1 MDDRLKDLLLKYLNR
16 TCTEAERDELL
27 AKLRFLPHSENLDEV
42 LGELW
47 EEESVDLIEL
57 EWDQLQELHDR
68 KSSIKIAWWN
78 NAWYRRAI
86 AAALVGAIVYFFFL
100 FQNTS
105 SEEWVI
111 YETGYGE
118 TLDITLEDGSSINL
132 NADSKLKWNKKWKKS
147 QSRAVILEGEAFFD
161 IAQVDQ
167 KNPKAKNP
175 EGDLKTKSIPFNV
188 STSDVT
194 IHVLGTSFNVS
205 QRRGKT
211 DVLLEQGSIQLE
223 LFKQNQNKTKTP
235 DTDDDVEQFINLSPG
250 DFVSYSSFNETLV
263 QKTIESPEQISDW
276 KRGILSYSGITF
288 AEMLKNLED
297 IYGTALSTDDE
308 NLLKTRVKFNM
319 PYEDWQMVQQMLE
332 RMLNIEMIQV
342 REQEYQIKP
351 NPVYSSVIKS
361 KLFSSF
367 L

>member
-1 MDDRLKDLLLKYLNR
+1 MDFEYRTYMDDRLKDLLLKYLNR

-27 AKLRFLPHSENLDEV
+27 AKLRFLPHSKKLDEV

-68 KSSIKIAWWN
+68 KSAIKVAWWN
-78 NAWYRRAI
+78 NAWYRGAI
-86 AAALVGAIVYFFFL
+86 AAALIGAIFYFFFL
-100 FQNTS
+100 FQNAS
-105 SEEWVI
+105 SEEWLI

-118 TLDITLEDGSSINL
+118 TLDITLDDGSLVNL
-132 NADSKLKWNKKWKKS
+132 NADSKLKWNKKWKNS
-147 QSRAVILEGEAFFD
+147 QTREVILEGEAFFD
-161 IAQVDQ
+161 IAQIDK
-167 KNPKAKNP
+167 KNPKIKDP
-175 EGDLKTKSIPFNV
+175 DGGSRTKSIPFNV

-194 IHVLGTSFNVS
+194 VHVLGTSFNIS

-223 LFKQNQNKTKTP
+223 LFKQNKDKTKTISSNENL
-235 DTDDDVEQFINLSPG
+235 EQFLRLSPG
-250 DFVSYSSFNETLV
+250 DFVSYSSSNETLI

-297 IYGTALSTDDE
+297 IYGTTLSTDDE
-308 NLLKTRVKFNM
+308 DLLKTRVKFNM

-342 REQEYQIKP
+342 KEQEYQIKP
-351 NPVYSSVIKS
+351 NY
-361 KLFSSF
+361 LN
-367 L
+367 